1 MTPKFYRPRFI
12 EPGIISYEDSKAGVV
27 LVSHEALDR
36 MAPTFR
42 GCPVI
47 FTPEHHNEADKES
60 VYDPNNPASQ
70 SKVGIVIGSPEW
82 GDDGW
87 QYVELVVEDEDAQ
100 AAMDEAIAAYEQGK
114 ESNWSVS
121 CAYTPTET
129 AGSGKWHELL
139 YDDEVVNGEYMHMAI
154 VPRGR
159 YEKAQILANSKGGP
173 SVALFGIGK
182 KNAEPAA
189 PAAKPEPALPK
200 KEEEPKAMLNDDATV
215 DVNGTPVPLYELIEK
230 YQMSKGSGN
239 VPQALTPEDEVALPD
254 GSKVKVS
261 ELIAIYGAGEGA
273 EPAGEMANA
282 EPPQD
287 VKAEPA
293 VDEARQVRANAAP
306 AKPAPKVNQA
316 LKNAVTK
323 SGDPGQIG
331 GIDSEATRLDRGKA
345 RYSIPVKQGGK

>member
-1 MTPKFYRPRFI
+1 MTPKSYKAKFI
-12 EPGIISYEDSKAGVV
+12 EPGIISYNDSGAGTV
-27 LVSHEALDR
+27 LVSRDALDR
-36 MAPTFR
+36 MAPTFK

-47 FTPEHHNEADKES
+47 FIPEHHDESDKDTAFNFDD
-60 VYDPNNPASQ
+60 VGANPPS
-70 SKVGIVIGSPEW
+70 GIVSGAPYW

-87 QYVELVVEDEDAQ
+87 QWVDMLIWDDSAVENIDK
-100 AAMDEAIAAYEQGK
+100 GF
-114 ESNWSVS
+114 SVS
-121 CAYTPTET
+121 CAYTPNET
-129 AGSGKWHELL
+129 AEGGKWHELL
-139 YDDEVVNGEYMHMAI
+139 YDEEVLNGEYMHMAI
-154 VPRGR
+154 VPRPR
-159 YEKAQILANSKGGP
+159 YEGSQILANSKGGP

-261 ELIAIYGAGEGA
+261 ELIAVYGAGEGA
-273 EPAGEMANA
+273 EEPMANA

-306 AKPAPKVNQA
+306 AKPKPQVNQA
-316 LKNAVTK
+316 LKNAVNK